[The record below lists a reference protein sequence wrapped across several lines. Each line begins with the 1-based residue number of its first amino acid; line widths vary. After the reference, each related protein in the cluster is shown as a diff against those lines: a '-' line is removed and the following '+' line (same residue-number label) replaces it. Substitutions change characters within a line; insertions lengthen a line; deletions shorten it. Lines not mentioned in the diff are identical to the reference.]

1 MNKDTKRGGLVG
13 AFDQL
18 RGNKM
23 NRVRTSFVG
32 VAVLVAALAWTIA
45 ASAHSGT
52 AKATVVTV
60 TAGKPTEFGFQLST
74 KSIKTGAVTFKVVN
88 KGKIAH
94 TFKVCSSSK
103 GGSANSCTGKVTA
116 GINPGKSATLK
127 ITFSKKGTYEYLCTE
142 PGHAAGGMK
151 GDLKVT

>member
-1 MNKDTKRGGLVG
+1 
-13 AFDQL
+13 
-18 RGNKM
+18 M
-23 NRVRTSFVG
+23 NRVRTSFVC
-32 VAVLVAALAWTIA
+32 VAALFAALTWTVA

-52 AKATVVTV
+52 ATATVVTV

-74 KSIKTGAVTFKVVN
+74 KSLKTGAVTFKVVN
-88 KGKIAH
+88 KGKLPH

-103 GGSANSCTGKVTA
+103 GGSANSCAGKVTPT
-116 GINPGKSATLK
+116 INVGKSATLK
-127 ITFSKKGTYEYLCTE
+127 VTFSKKGTYEYLCTE

>member
-1 MNKDTKRGGLVG
+1 
-13 AFDQL
+13 
-18 RGNKM
+18 M
-23 NRVRTSFVG
+23 NRVRMSFVC
-32 VAVLVAALAWTIA
+32 VAALVAALTWTIA

-74 KSIKTGAVTFKVVN
+74 KSVKTGAVTFKVVN
-88 KGKIAH
+88 KGALVH

-103 GGSANSCTGKVTA
+103 GGTANSCAGKVTPA
-116 GINPGKSATLK
+116 IKAGKSATLK
-127 ITFSKKGTYEYLCTE
+127 ITFTKKGTYEYLCTE